1 MRTPRIHILTPITG
15 ADAYAPSEFA
25 DIVGTSATISCS
37 AISRGPASIENV
49 ADEVMAGPEI
59 LRSCLALAADGID
72 AIVIDCFGDPG
83 VTAARELLSI
93 PVVGPGQS
101 SLHRAAMLAERIG
114 VVTMLDNV
122 LPLVRDLG
130 LRAGLDGRLCSVRAL
145 DIPVL
150 ALEGEHFTQALR
162 EQALAAVRDD
172 GAEALILGCTG
183 MFGVSERLS
192 SELSREIGKYIPVVD
207 PIRSAVL
214 DAVALARLGL
224 SHSKLAFI
232 DPPARTRE
240 SILAIY

>member
-15 ADAYAPSEFA
+15 ADAYVPSQFA
-25 DIVGTSATISCS
+25 DLVGTSATISCS
-37 AISRGPASIENV
+37 AIFRGPSSIESV
-49 ADEVMAGPEI
+49 ADEMMAGPEI
-59 LRSCLALAADGID
+59 LRSCLSLAADGVE

-83 VTAARELLSI
+83 VAAARELLSI

-101 SLHRAAMLAERIG
+101 SLHRAAMLADRIG

-122 LPLVRDLG
+122 LPLVRDMG

-150 ALEGEHFTQALR
+150 ALEGEHFAQALR

-192 SELSREIGKYIPVVD
+192 TYLTGEIGTYIPVVD
-207 PIRSAVL
+207 PISSAVL

-224 SHSKLAFI
+224 SHSKRAYI
-232 DPPARTRE
+232 NPPARTRE
-240 SILAIY
+240 SILTLR

>member
-15 ADAYAPSEFA
+15 ADAYDPSQFA
-25 DIVGTSATISCS
+25 EMVGSSAQVSCS
-37 AISRGPASIENV
+37 AIARGPASIENA

-59 LRSCLALAADGID
+59 LRSCLALAADGVD

-83 VTAARELLSI
+83 VAAARELLSI

-101 SLHRAAMLAERIG
+101 SLHRAATLADRFG
-114 VVTMLDNV
+114 VVTILDSV
-122 LPLVRDLG
+122 LPLIRDMG
-130 LRAGLDGRLCSVRAL
+130 LRAGLSGRLCSVRAL
-145 DIPVL
+145 GIPVL
-150 ALEGEHFTQALR
+150 ALEGEHFMQALR

-192 SELSREIGKYIPVVD
+192 AYLSGETGNYIPVVD
-207 PIRSAVL
+207 PISSAVL
-214 DAVALARLGL
+214 DAVTLARLGL
-224 SHSKLAFI
+224 SHSKRTSI

-240 SILAIY
+240 SILAIR